1 MVPAREADKCFLLF
15 KLDEWSDSSNVLLVT
30 LELFSEVVDVSGGDS
45 LSITSCVACNSF
57 ANGFSLASSPFLPN
71 DTMKLTPNF
80 DFKEMVGLVS
90 SAI

>member
-15 KLDEWSDSSNVLLVT
+15 KLDEWSDSSNVLL

-45 LSITSCVACNSF
+45 LSITSCVACNSL

-80 DFKEMVGLVS
+80 DFKEIVGLVS